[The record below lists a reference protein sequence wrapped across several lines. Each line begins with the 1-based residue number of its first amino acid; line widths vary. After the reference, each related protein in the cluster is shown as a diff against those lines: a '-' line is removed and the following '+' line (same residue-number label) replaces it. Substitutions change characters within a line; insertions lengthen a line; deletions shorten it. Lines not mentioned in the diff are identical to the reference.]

1 MRASRIF
8 DNGRGDKYEVTC
20 DYTDSLSFREWS
32 VYVAKKP
39 RGKRKFVAMWS
50 SDDALRSKGV
60 LRENYGKYRVREY
73 LNEIPWSWIEMV
85 MDDVCAEIRK
95 LGTALYPKDE

>member
-1 MRASRIF
+1 MRVSRIF

-20 DYTDSLSFREWS
+20 DYTDSLSFRKWS

-39 RGKRKFVAMWS
+39 KGKRKFVPLVDVQSWS
-50 SDDALRSKGV
+50 YTKIPHEERAA
-60 LRENYGKYRVREY
+60 YRYREY
-73 LNEIPWSWIEMV
+73 LKEIPWSWVEMT

-95 LGTALYPKDE
+95 LGNELYPKDE